1 MPACIVYSKK
11 VIIKCMYFKKFNI
24 WEDITLKKQRDNFS
38 SKLGFVLATAGSA
51 VGLGNLW
58 RFPYLAAKYGGGI
71 FLLTYLILAVTFGFT
86 LMMAEIAIGRRT
98 SLSGIRAFSSLDR
111 RFAPV
116 GYLTFIIPMIIFPYY
131 CVIGGWVTKYLTTF
145 VTGNMVAATES
156 TYFTDFICSSSS
168 PLVFMLIFLVIT
180 TGVILIG
187 VQKGVEKV
195 STILMPLLIIMIIF
209 ICIFT
214 MFQPGAIDGVLYYL
228 KPNFADFSSSTVL
241 AALGQLFYSMSLA
254 MGIMITYGS
263 YMKKD
268 TDLESSATQVELF
281 DTAIAFLAGLMI
293 VPAVYVFS
301 GGDQSAMQS
310 GPSLMFITLPS
321 VFSSMKLGSLIG
333 AFFFILV
340 FFAALTSAISLM
352 ETLVS
357 MIDDHFH
364 WGRKKTTLCIFI
376 VSIIL
381 AVPSSLGFGAWS
393 HITIGGY
400 SILDFWDFLSNSV
413 LMPITAF
420 FTCIFIGFVVKPK
433 FVIEEVESSGAFKRK
448 GLFTIMIRY
457 VAPVCIIAIL
467 LCGLGI
473 LKI

>member
-1 MPACIVYSKK
+1 M
-11 VIIKCMYFKKFNI
+11 
-24 WEDITLKKQRDNFS
+24 KKQRDNFS

-86 LMMAEIAIGRRT
+86 LMISEVALGRRT
-98 SLSGIRAFSSLDR
+98 RLSGIPAFAKLDK
-111 RFAPV
+111 RFTLL
-116 GYLTFIIPMIIFPYY
+116 GYLTFFIPLIIFPYY
-131 CVIGGWVTKYLTTF
+131 CVIGGWVTKYLAAF
-145 VTGNMVAATES
+145 VGGNMKATTGA
-156 TYFTDFICSSSS
+156 TYFTDFISSNAS
-168 PLVFMLIFLVIT
+168 PVFFMLIFLAITFTVI
-180 TGVILIG
+180 IMG

-195 STILMPLLIIMIIF
+195 STILMPILVLMIIF

-214 MFQPGAIDGVLYYL
+214 MMQPGAIDGIIYYL
-228 KPNFADFSSSTVL
+228 MPNFSDFSASTVL

-263 YMKKD
+263 YMKKEE
-268 TDLESSATQVELF
+268 DLESSVTQVELF

-310 GPSLMFITLPS
+310 GPGLMFITLPS
-321 VFSSMKLGSLIG
+321 VFNSMKFGSFIG

-340 FFAALTSAISLM
+340 FFAALTSSISLM

-357 MIDDHFH
+357 MITDRFNTKRIPTAI
-364 WGRKKTTLCIFI
+364 GFFIFA
-376 VSIIL
+376 IIFGI
-381 AVPSSLGFGAWS
+381 PSSLGFGVWS
-393 HITIGGY
+393 HITILGY
-400 SILDFWDFLSNSV
+400 SILDFWDFISNSV
-413 LMPITAF
+413 LMPISAF
-420 FTCIFIGFVVKPK
+420 LTCIFVGYILKPNYI
-433 FVIEEVESSGAFKRK
+433 IEEVESSGQFKRK
-448 GLFTIMIRY
+448 GIFSVMIRY
-457 VAPVCIIAIL
+457 IAPICIIAIL

-473 LKI
+473 FKI